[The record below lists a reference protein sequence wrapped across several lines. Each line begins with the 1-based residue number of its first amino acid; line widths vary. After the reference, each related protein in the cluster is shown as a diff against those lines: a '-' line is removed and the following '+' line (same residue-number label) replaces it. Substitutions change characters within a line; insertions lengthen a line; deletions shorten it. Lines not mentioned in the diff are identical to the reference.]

1 MIWEDSRLDRIILHV
16 FLLILVVLIEKFLE
30 FRIARSDTE
39 FLVDALERVSMI
51 LLQWDVRR

>member
-30 FRIARSDTE
+30 FRIARCDTKL
-39 FLVDALERVSMI
+39 LVDAIERVSMI
-51 LLQWDVRR
+51 LLQWDMR